1 MANSFLP
8 PAIFEIKAIADQAIA
23 KFQDVN
29 NELEK
34 MDGQAA
40 KAGASVDKMQK
51 VSRIA
56 TAALIGMGTA
66 FAGFAAIG
74 IKEAQETE
82 QIFTKLGVTL
92 SNLGIS
98 TAATRA
104 QVEEL
109 SGSYVK
115 LGFGGDEAA
124 SALNTLLNQ
133 TGDLAESQKLLAI
146 SADLARL
153 KNIDLGTAASIL
165 GKASNGST
173 KAFKELGITL
183 DESLPKSEALKK
195 AMDELAT
202 QTGGQAIAFTKTF
215 AGQLVV
221 MKEQFKDSAESV
233 GSFLLPKLN
242 ALLSA
247 LNSGIE
253 FVKRNA
259 EAFKIFAGIVLTV
272 TVALASYNLAIKVS
286 TALTKAWTI
295 VTKIQQAATLI
306 LTGQFKALNT
316 VMKLNPIGLIVT
328 AGVLLAG
335 VFVMLWNKSETFR
348 KAVIQVGKAGLMAFA
363 SIIPIIG
370 KVGETILK
378 AVFAPLKTLLA
389 ALSKLPGVGKFAKAG
404 LDLLNKG
411 LDGVSDLADGAS
423 KKAKEL
429 AANLDKLNKPIK
441 IGGGKGIEVPDF
453 GNKKGGKKGGGKTKE
468 QIAAEKEIKKQNED
482 YMKIV
487 KDLNEKIADAQNK
500 YNEQMAEANKDYNEA
515 VATAN
520 AKAAEETLK
529 AEENRNED
537 ILKANAEYR
546 KKTAAAQKTFNET
559 MGKLNTKRAEDLAK
573 LEKDNAAKVA
583 EIYKANAQ
591 KLQDIVNQSIN
602 RLRDAYKQGTSFSV
616 TDLFKGLVEAGTAS
630 AEGLLDALK
639 NKLAG
644 ARRLAAKASELA
656 AAGFSQTFIEQVVSA
671 GPEVG
676 TGLADSILKATP
688 ETIKEL
694 QATFRAMENQTDNG
708 LNTLATVMN
717 QGANL
722 ATDEL
727 NKAYREAQSD
737 LQVFLAEQASDYMA
751 AQAEINREFNSQMLE
766 AEKTRDEALA
776 SAQAELTETLAAI
789 DKEFQTRI
797 KDINK
802 NLNEALAEAA
812 KNLAEATAKA
822 RKQLSDTLAEVAKE
836 FDEKLGNIKNAI
848 ASTMAAIA
856 ALRASLATAQAGAT
870 IGGGGGGGGGYSS
883 ALTPS
888 AVIKKAE
895 AATVEKLPYIP
906 ITAIPR
912 AVPAD
917 GSVASWRA
925 GEERSM
931 AALNITQNF
940 TATKVDAY
948 DVHEKTIAA
957 IKLGST
963 VTVAPTPISAA
974 KRNQLE
980 RLAL

>member
-1 MANSFLP
+1 MAGNFLP

-34 MDGQAA
+34 MEGQAA
-40 KAGASVDKMQK
+40 KAGGGIDKMQK
-51 VSRIA
+51 VSRVA

-66 FAGFAAIG
+66 FAGFAALG

-82 QIFTKLGVTL
+82 QVFTKLGVTL

-98 TAATRA
+98 SAKTRA

-115 LGFGGDEAA
+115 LGFGGDEAGA
-124 SALNTLLNQ
+124 ALNTLLNA
-133 TGDLAESQKLLAI
+133 TGDLSESQNLLAV

-195 AMDELAT
+195 AMNELAT
-202 QTGGQAIAFTKTF
+202 QTGGQAVAFTKTF

-242 ALLSA
+242 ALLAA
-247 LNSGIE
+247 LNNGIE

-328 AGVLLAG
+328 AGVLLVG

-348 KAVIQVGKAGLMAFA
+348 KAIIQMGKVALTAFA
-363 SIIPIIG
+363 SIIPIIA
-370 KVGETILK
+370 KVGQAIMKFTLMPLK
-378 AVFAPLKTLLA
+378 ALLS
-389 ALSKLPGVGKFAKAG
+389 ALSHLPGVGKYAKAG

-411 LDGVSDLADGAS
+411 LDGLDNFADSAS

-453 GNKKGGKKGGGKTKE
+453 GNKGGGKKGGGKTKE

-520 AKAAEETLK
+520 ARAAEERLK

-537 ILKANAEYR
+537 ILKANEEYR

-630 AEGLLDALK
+630 AEGLLNALQ

-694 QATFRAMENQTDNG
+694 QATFRAMETQTDGG
-708 LNTLATVMN
+708 LDALAVAMN
-717 QGANL
+717 KGANL

-727 NKAYREAQSD
+727 NKAYREAQND
-737 LQVFLAEQASDYMA
+737 LTVFLAEQASDYMA
-751 AQAEINREFNSQMLE
+751 AQAEINREFTAQMTE

-776 SAQAELTETLAAI
+776 SAQADLTEALATI

-822 RKQLSDTLAEVAKE
+822 KKQLADTLAEVEKE
-836 FDEKLGNIKNAI
+836 FNEKLGNIKNAV
-848 ASTMAAIA
+848 ASTLAAIA
-856 ALRASLATAQAGAT
+856 QLKAAQAA
-870 IGGGGGGGGGYSS
+870 
-883 ALTPS
+883 AAS
-888 AVIKKAE
+888 AVYTGTPFGQAGSGGASVSTLLYTGGAKV
-895 AATVEKLPYIP
+895 TTTPYS
-906 ITAIPR
+906 
-912 AVPAD
+912 PAD
-917 GSVASWRA
+917 FRRA
-925 GEERSM
+925 EEKSM
-931 AALNITQNF
+931 EGINITQNF

-963 VTVAPTPISAA
+963 VTVAPKPVPAA
-974 KRNQLE
+974 AIRAGGGKGMVML
-980 RLAL
+980 

>member
-1 MANSFLP
+1 MAGFLP

-23 KFQDVN
+23 KFGEVN
-29 NELEK
+29 KELEK
-34 MDGQAA
+34 MEGQAE
-40 KAGASVDKMQK
+40 KAGGSVSKMEK
-51 VSRIA
+51 TSRVA

-66 FAGFAAIG
+66 FAAFAAIG
-74 IKEAQETE
+74 VKGVIEDEKA
-82 QIFTKLGVTL
+82 FTKLGQTL
-92 SNLGIS
+92 SNLGINIK
-98 TAATRA
+98 ANRDL
-104 QVEEL
+104 VGEL
-109 SGSYVK
+109 DGAYSK
-115 LGFGGDEAA
+115 LGFGGDETAT
-124 SALNTLLNQ
+124 ALNRLLSTTN
-133 TGDLAESQKLLAI
+133 DLDKSQALLAT
-146 SADLARL
+146 SANLARAR
-153 KNIDLGTAASIL
+153 NIDLASAASIL
-165 GKASNGST
+165 GKASMGNA
-173 KAFKELGITL
+173 KAFKEMGITL
-183 DESLPKSEALKK
+183 DETLPKNEAIAK
-195 AMDELAT
+195 AFDELNDKI
-202 QTGGQAIAFTKTF
+202 GGQAVAYTKTF
-215 AGQLVV
+215 SGQLVV
-221 MKEQFKDSAESV
+221 LKEQISNVADTIGAV
-233 GSFLLPKLN
+233 ILPYLKSMVDTLQK
-242 ALLSA
+242 A
-247 LNSGIE
+247 IV
-253 FVKRNA
+253 FVQRNA
-259 EAFKIFAGIVLTV
+259 EVFKILAGVVITI
-272 TVALASYNLAIKVS
+272 TAALAAYNIGVKVS
-286 TALTKAWTI
+286 IALTKAWTV
-295 VTKIQQAATLI
+295 VTKAQKLATLL

-316 VMKLNPIGLIVT
+316 VMKANPIGLIFT
-328 AGVLLAG
+328 AATLLIGA
-335 VFVMLWNKSETFR
+335 FVMLWNKSETFR
-348 KAVIQVGKAGLMAFA
+348 KAVISVGKAGLMAFA

-370 KVGETILK
+370 KVGEAILK
-378 AVFAPLKTLLA
+378 ILFAPLKALLS

-404 LDLLNKG
+404 LDILNKG

-453 GNKKGGKKGGGKTKE
+453 GNKKGGGKAGGGKTKE

-500 YNEQMAEANKDYNEA
+500 YQEQMVKANKKYNEA
-515 VATAN
+515 VANAN
-520 AKAAEETLK
+520 AKAAEETIK
-529 AEENRNED
+529 AEQKKNDD
-537 ILKANAEYR
+537 ITKANEEYR
-546 KKTAAAQKTFNET
+546 KKTQAAQKTFNET

-591 KLQDIVNQSIN
+591 KLQDIVNQSID
-602 RLRDAYKQGTSFSV
+602 RLRNAYKQGTSFSV

-676 TGLADSILKATP
+676 TELADSILKATP

-708 LNTLATVMN
+708 LDQLATIMN
-717 QGANL
+717 RGANL

-727 NKAYREAQSD
+727 NKAYREAQND
-737 LQVFLAEQASDYMA
+737 LQIFLAEQASDYMA
-751 AQAEINREFNSQMLE
+751 AQAEINREFTAQMTE

-776 SAQAELTETLAAI
+776 SAQADLTEALTTI
-789 DKEFQTRI
+789 NKEFQTRI
-797 KDINK
+797 AEINK
-802 NLNEALAEAA
+802 DLNDALAEAA
-812 KNLAEATAKA
+812 KDLAEATAEAQKE
-822 RKQLSDTLAEVAKE
+822 LSDTLNEIAKE
-836 FDEKLGNIKNAI
+836 FDEKLGKIKGAI
-848 ASTMAAIA
+848 ASTIAAIA
-856 ALRASLATAQAGAT
+856 QLQAAMAAAQASAAV
-870 IGGGGGGGGGYSS
+870 GGGGGGGSTT
-883 ALTPS
+883 TPS
-888 AVIKKAE
+888 K
-895 AATVEKLPYIP
+895 TTLPYVP
-906 ITAIPR
+906 ITSIAR

-963 VTVAPTPISAA
+963 VTVAPKPVPAA
-974 KRNQLE
+974 ATRAGGSSGMRML
-980 RLAL
+980 

>member
-1 MANSFLP
+1 MAGNFLP

-34 MDGQAA
+34 MEGQAA
-40 KAGASVDKMQK
+40 KAGGGIDKMQK
-51 VSRIA
+51 VSRVA

-82 QIFTKLGVTL
+82 QVFTKLGVTL

-98 TAATRA
+98 SAKTRA

-115 LGFGGDEAA
+115 LGFGGDEAGA
-124 SALNTLLNQ
+124 ALNTLLNA
-133 TGDLAESQKLLAI
+133 TGDLSESQKLLAI

-183 DESLPKSEALKK
+183 DESLPKNEALKK

-242 ALLSA
+242 ALLGA
-247 LNSGIE
+247 LNDGIE
-253 FVKRNA
+253 FIKRNA

-272 TVALASYNLAIKVS
+272 TVALASYNIAIKVS

-335 VFVMLWNKSETFR
+335 IFVMLWNKSETFR
-348 KAVIQVGKAGLMAFA
+348 KAVIAVGKAGLTAFA
-363 SIIPIIG
+363 AIIPILG
-370 KVGETILK
+370 KVGEAILK
-378 AVFAPLKTLLA
+378 MVFAPLKALLT

-404 LDLLNKG
+404 LDILNKG

-453 GNKKGGKKGGGKTKE
+453 GNKGGGKKGGGKTKE

-500 YNEQMAEANKDYNEA
+500 YNEQITEANKDYNEA

-520 AKAAEETLK
+520 ARAAEERLK

-537 ILKANAEYR
+537 ILKANEEYR

-630 AEGLLDALK
+630 AEGLLDALR
-639 NKLAG
+639 NKLTG

-694 QATFRAMENQTDNG
+694 QATFRAMETQTDNG
-708 LNTLATVMN
+708 LDTLATVMN
-717 QGANL
+717 KGANL

-727 NKAYREAQSD
+727 NKAYREAQND
-737 LQVFLAEQASDYMA
+737 LTVFLAEQASDYMA
-751 AQAEINREFNSQMLE
+751 AQAEINREFTAQMTE

-776 SAQAELTETLAAI
+776 SAQADLTESLAAI

-822 RKQLSDTLAEVAKE
+822 KKQLADTLAEIEKE
-836 FDEKLGNIKNAI
+836 FNEKLGNIKNAI

-856 ALRASLATAQAGAT
+856 ALQAAMAAAQAGA
-870 IGGGGGGGGGYSS
+870 GGGGGGGGSS
-883 ALTPS
+883 SST
-888 AVIKKAE
+888 KK
-895 AATVEKLPYIP
+895 P
-906 ITAIPR
+906 ITTPITPITPLTKTPDYLAYR
-912 AVPAD
+912 TGERD
-917 GSVASWRA
+917 SVS
-925 GEERSM
+925 
-931 AALNITQNF
+931 ITQNF

-963 VTVAPTPISAA
+963 VTVAPTPLSAA
-974 KRNQLE
+974 KLRQLE
-980 RLAL
+980 RLE